1 MSELTDEQLD
11 DITVAMWGCNNP
23 GVLVNAQREF
33 ARSVIATDRAQRE
46 GAAEMDRLNGIMSR
60 WNEERAQR
68 VPDGWKLA
76 PIKPTYAMLCA
87 AQKYDWENSTDPTWE
102 GVYTIMLSAAPA
114 PEPERKPMT
123 DKEASRLWSRASNI
137 FEEFGGIEFV
147 RTVEAFHGITGEAK

>member
-1 MSELTDEQLD
+1 MTAQELTDEQIA
-11 DITVAMWGCNNP
+11 DI
-23 GVLVNAQREF
+23 AQQHGMFTTLGF
-33 ARSVIATDRAQRE
+33 ARALIAADRAQRE

-114 PEPERKPMT
+114 PAVQPERKPMT
-123 DKEASRLWSRASNI
+123 DKEASQLWSHAFNI
-137 FEEFGGIEFV
+137 FEEVGGIEFV